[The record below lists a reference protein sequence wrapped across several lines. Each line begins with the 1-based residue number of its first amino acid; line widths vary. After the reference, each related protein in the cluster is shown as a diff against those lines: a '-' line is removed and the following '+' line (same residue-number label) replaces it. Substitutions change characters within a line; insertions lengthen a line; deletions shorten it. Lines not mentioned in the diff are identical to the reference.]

1 MALSNNQRVQNVMD
15 FVDLVNVNPAETFF
29 WLMNQGVS
37 PKQKLPNICC
47 HFMALPIFFS
57 SA

>member
-29 WLMNQGVS
+29 LVNEPGG
-37 PKQKLPNICC
+37 
-47 HFMALPIFFS
+47 
-57 SA
+57 